1 MIFMAELK
9 TWQVKNKDMKRKYRS
24 SAGVTDYDIP
34 IFGYKSAF
42 LILIVT
48 FGSLFLIPQ
57 ACEWMKIDYRLP
69 TVLFG
74 GLFSGFS
81 VAFSQFFI
89 ERKTGI
95 CKSFWIVGLLLSVFI
110 AFLIFLVVY
119 TGIIA

>member
-9 TWQVKNKDMKRKYRS
+9 TWQVKNKDMQRKYRS

-74 GLFSGFS
+74 GLF
-81 VAFSQFFI
+81 
-89 ERKTGI
+89 
-95 CKSFWIVGLLLSVFI
+95 
-110 AFLIFLVVY
+110 
-119 TGIIA
+119 